1 MKKGQIYEGIIERV
15 DFPNK
20 GIVFVAEEEQCYC
33 EKWDSGTEDP
43 FYDK

>member
-15 DFPNK
+15 DICS
-20 GIVFVAEEEQCYC
+20 GGRTVCYC

-43 FYDK
+43 FYDKQV

>member
-1 MKKGQIYEGIIERV
+1 MKKGQIYEGICSGGRTV
-15 DFPNK
+15 
-20 GIVFVAEEEQCYC
+20 CYC